1 MFLVPFTK
9 LNMEFH
15 KNIEKYFASLFCSA
29 LGSCIAFWQSQRRQ
43 LSEAEKIH
51 FSSSFQS
58 NHIFALDS
66 PFCKRLVHGD
76 DPGYLAN
83 LQKNVPFDW
92 LWSLVKKLS
101 INNNKLTLLYD
112 LDHLRKKLSHL
123 TLLFARSRYIQI
135 IWLICKKNIP
145 LCRLSL
151 QYPDD
156 TDHMQKRYCN
166 ERQATSCS
174 SLWSRPFAKIF
185 LHLTLLFARSRP
197 HPYDSAL
204 IICKFPKKQT

>member
-66 PFCKRLVHGD
+66 PFCKRLVHAD

-123 TLLFARSRYIQI
+123 TLLFARSRYIRI
-135 IWLICKKNIP
+135 IWLICKKIFHYADSLCNIEMTQIT
-145 LCRLSL
+145 CKKDVAMNDW
-151 QYPDD
+151 Q
-156 TDHMQKRYCN
+156 
-166 ERQATSCS
+166 QACP
-174 SLWSRPFAKIF
+174 SLWSGPFPKIF
-185 LHLTLLFARSRP
+185 LH
-197 HPYDSAL
+197 
-204 IICKFPKKQT
+204 